1 LFDKRIEVQEIKRI
15 GIIGSGNVATN
26 LTVKF
31 KNSGIEVAQVFTRNR
46 KSLNTFITGC
56 QPSVITD
63 IKLFDSSLDLII
75 IATPDDSIEQIAK
88 EILTKIPVVHTSGSV
103 AIANLKNRSNYGSFY
118 PLQTLTT
125 DHAGKSIPIPILI
138 EASNPTFEAKLIKL
152 AETISTMVSVHSSE
166 NRKKL
171 HLAAVVVNNFTNHL
185 YSEAEQYCIESGISF
200 NLLKPL
206 LKETA
211 RKVQT
216 QSAGSIQTGPAKRK
230 DMNIIEGHLNM
241 LSENKDLRD
250 LYQLISA
257 QILKKSIK

>member
-1 LFDKRIEVQEIKRI
+1 MLQQKLEVQEIKRI

-26 LTVKF
+26 LAIKF
-31 KNSGIEVAQVFTRNR
+31 ANTGIEFAQIFTRNQ
-46 KSLNTFITGC
+46 KSLNAAITRC
-56 QPSVITD
+56 RPNVIKD
-63 IKLFDSSLDLII
+63 IARFDRYLHLII
-75 IATPDDSIEQIAK
+75 IAAPDDSIEKISK
-88 EILTKIPVVHTSGSV
+88 EIPNEIPVVHTSGSV
-103 AIANLKNRSNYGSFY
+103 AIDSIANRSNYGSFY
-118 PLQTLTT
+118 PLQTLTI
-125 DHAGKSIPIPILI
+125 DNDNKNIPIPILI
-138 EASNPTFEAKLIKL
+138 EASNTDIESELIKL
-152 AETISTMVSVHSSE
+152 AETISSQVSVFSSE

-200 NLLKPL
+200 DLLKPL

-257 QILKKSIK
+257 QISKKSIR